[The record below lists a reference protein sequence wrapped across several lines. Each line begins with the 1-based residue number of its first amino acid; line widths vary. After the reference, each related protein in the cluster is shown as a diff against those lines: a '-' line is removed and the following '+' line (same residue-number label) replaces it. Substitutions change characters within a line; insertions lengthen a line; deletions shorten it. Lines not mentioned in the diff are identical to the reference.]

1 MNQSGYHIVS
11 DGHKLYFEVYGNPDG
26 IPVLFLHGGP
36 GIGFS
41 DYDKQFFDEEK
52 FRVLFFDQRGASR
65 SKPFG
70 SIKNNTTDA
79 LIEDIDVLTKTHQFE
94 KFMIFGGSWGSTL
107 ALVYAIR
114 NPNRVLGLVIRGV
127 FLANKEALD
136 YYIHGGVQTF
146 FPEAWKRFKDL
157 VPKSTKASLAQHYY
171 DNMHSEDQSV
181 SEKFA
186 YEWARY
192 EMSIYKMGIKGAEIE
207 EILNTIPYKSLAR
220 LEAHYMVNNCFLSND
235 YILNNSDKIKDIHTV
250 IIQGRYDAICPPKFA
265 YQLHQK
271 LKKSKLHIVHAGHA
285 ASEPE
290 IEKKLIEELDE
301 IEV

>member
-11 DGHKLYFEVYGNPDG
+11 GGHKLYFEVCGNPDG

-41 DYDKQFFDEEK
+41 DYDKQFFDKKK

-70 SIKNNTTDA
+70 GVESNTTDA
-79 LIEDIDVLTKTHQFE
+79 LIEDIDALAKTLQFK
-94 KFMIFGGSWGSTL
+94 KFLIFGGSWGSTL

-114 NPNRVLGLVIRGV
+114 NPNKVLGLILRGI
-127 FLANKEALD
+127 FLANKESLD
-136 YYIHGGVQTF
+136 YYINGGVQNF
-146 FPEAWKRFKDL
+146 FPEVWEHFKDL
-157 VPKSTKASLAQHYY
+157 VPKNTGDSLAQYYY
-171 DNMHSEDQSV
+171 DKMCSNDQSV

-192 EMSIYKMGIKGAEIE
+192 EMSIYKMGVKDTEIE
-207 EILNTIPYKSLAR
+207 EILNTIPYKSLAK
-220 LEAHYMVNNCFLSND
+220 LEAHYMVNNCFISED
-235 YILNNSDKIKDIHTV
+235 YILDNSDKIKDIPTV
-250 IIQGRYDAICPPKFA
+250 IVQGRYDAICPPKFA

-271 LKKSKLHIVHAGHA
+271 LKNSKLHIVNAGHA

-290 IEKKLIEELDE
+290 IEKKLIEELDDVE
-301 IEV
+301 F

>member
-11 DGHKLYFEVYGNPDG
+11 GGHKLYFEVYGNPDG

-41 DYDKQFFDEEK
+41 DYDKQFFDQEK

-70 SIKNNTTDA
+70 SIESNTTDT
-79 LIEDIDVLTKTHQFE
+79 LIEDIDSLAETHQFK
-94 KFMIFGGSWGSTL
+94 KFLIFGGSWGSTL

-114 NPNRVLGLVIRGV
+114 NPNKVLGLILRGV

-136 YYIHGGVQTF
+136 YYINGGVQNF
-146 FPEAWKRFKDL
+146 FPEVWEHFQGL
-157 VPKSTKASLAQHYY
+157 VPKNTKDSFAKYY
-171 DNMHSEDQSV
+171 YNKMCSDDQLV

-192 EMSIYKMGIKGAEIE
+192 EMSIYKMGVKDAEIE
-207 EILNTIPYKSLAR
+207 EILNTIPYKSLAK
-220 LEAHYMVNNCFLSND
+220 LEAHYMVNNCFLSED
-235 YILNNSDKIKDIHTV
+235 YILNNSDKIENIPTV
-250 IIQGRYDAICPPKFA
+250 IVQGRYDAICPPKFA

-290 IEKKLIEELDE
+290 IEKKLTAELDE
-301 IEV
+301 VEI